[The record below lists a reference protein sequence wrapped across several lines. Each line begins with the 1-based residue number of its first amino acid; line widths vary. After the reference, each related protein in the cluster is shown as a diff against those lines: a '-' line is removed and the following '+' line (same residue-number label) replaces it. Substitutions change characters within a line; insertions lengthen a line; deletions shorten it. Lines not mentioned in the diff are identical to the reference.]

1 MMFNNPF
8 NSPVDFD
15 NSENSVTP
23 EDYLSLACEHSPIIN
38 QTIKEHGRLS
48 IEQYLQKFTP
58 NGCTYYQ
65 SLDDLSREIH
75 NYSAPLLGKTIA
87 RQVSEHIVKKPVVL
101 STNHHGVDYF
111 SHSVQ
116 GSIIFSLTHH
126 DDKDLN
132 STVPIFSCGNV
143 PLDNATYPR
152 GLLPYN
158 AGKAELDDIP
168 KRLPIFSDRQKRAM
182 TSVASAFDEPMIR
195 RAEKRLEKM
204 LTERQVSTTLAV
216 PLRKILQEDYK
227 APRVMELE
235 SYSRQSVVLNSRIW
249 RRLFSDA
256 EDTPE
261 LVYLELEKIVGMLL
275 KSDLMNPES
284 LAWFVM
290 FDSSLRERVLRE
302 LDGAKACWNIDVLEQ
317 RIRLN
322 SFNSSNRNA
331 LKGGGTN
338 FFWGIDGSGRRVPLF
353 LDTNCQRHPMLRGVD
368 DRGDRWELTYEPAS
382 ILDALA
388 DNRLLPSLFTCF
400 TVLSFAR
407 GVSCL
412 GGYFKDEYF
421 PVMKR
426 GIIKALRHTDGY
438 RGIADLVEQV
448 PTMSYLS
455 GMLAIMAKSEGEYLI
470 PAGPAEI
477 IAGGGLTRDDLEK
490 IKSLTIRD
498 AHLAGLFETIPDFA
512 PWVLS
517 QSGWKRKLAEEI
529 WPLLNEKVILK

>member
-1 MMFNNPF
+1 MMFNNSYNTPLDCH
-8 NSPVDFD
+8 NR
-15 NSENSVTP
+15 EGLRTP

-38 QTIKEHGRLS
+38 QTIREHGKLS
-48 IEQYLQKFTP
+48 IDQYLQKFTP

-65 SLDDLSREIH
+65 SLEDLTTEVH
-75 NYSAPLLGKTIA
+75 NYTAPLLGDKIA
-87 RQVSEHIVKKPVVL
+87 NQVSEHIAKKPVVL
-101 STNHHGVDYF
+101 SANHHGVDYF

-116 GSIIFSLTHH
+116 GSLIFSL
-126 DDKDLN
+126 N
-132 STVPIFSCGNV
+132 SLSNSDASSMVPIFSCGNV

-152 GLLPYN
+152 GLLLYN
-158 AGKAELDDIP
+158 AGKSELDDMP

-182 TSVASAFDEPMIR
+182 TSVASAFDEPMIQ

-204 LTERQVSTTLAV
+204 LAEKQVSRTLAV
-216 PLRKILQEDYK
+216 PLRIILREDYK
-227 APRVMELE
+227 APTVMELE

-249 RRLFSDA
+249 RRLFSDL
-256 EDTPE
+256 EDVPE

-275 KSDLMNPES
+275 RSDLMNPES
-284 LAWFVM
+284 LASYVM
-290 FDSSLRERVLRE
+290 FDSSLRETVLRE
-302 LDGAKACWNIDVLEQ
+302 LDGAKACWNLDVLEQ
-317 RIRLN
+317 RFHLN
-322 SFNSSNRNA
+322 PLDSSKQKA

-338 FFWGIDGSGRRVPLF
+338 FFWGIDGSGRRVPLY

-368 DRGDRWELTYEPAS
+368 DRGDRWELPYEPAS
-382 ILDALA
+382 ILDALD

-421 PVMKR
+421 PVMKQ
-426 GIIKALRHTDGY
+426 GMVNALRHTDGY
-438 RGIADLVEQV
+438 QDIADLVEQV

-455 GMLAIMAKSEGEYLI
+455 GMLAIMAKSEGDCLI

-477 IAGGGLTRDDLEK
+477 IAGGGITKDDLEK

-512 PWVLS
+512 PWVLG

-529 WPLLNEKVILK
+529 WPLLKEKVVLK